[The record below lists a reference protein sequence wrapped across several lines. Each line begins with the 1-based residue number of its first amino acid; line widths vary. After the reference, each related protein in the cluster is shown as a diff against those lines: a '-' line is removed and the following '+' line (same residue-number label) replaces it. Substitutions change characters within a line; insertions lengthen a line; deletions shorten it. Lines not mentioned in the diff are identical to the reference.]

1 MKFTSVPVLTESCLQ
16 HVYCSIGRHGQ
27 RQSFLSDD
35 KVLRQPS
42 VNKAILGEF
51 QSKMIVFW
59 QQYGNENSLGFYLGR
74 FWFIDLKLC
83 MRVFIDIAYKLK
95 KKLRQSERV
104 TLAFRKPGLSST
116 CEDHLFN

>member
-1 MKFTSVPVLTESCLQ
+1 MSAICQQGHPWRVPKQDDSVLAAVWKRKFARL
-16 HVYCSIGRHGQ
+16 
-27 RQSFLSDD
+27 
-35 KVLRQPS
+35 
-42 VNKAILGEF
+42 
-51 QSKMIVFW
+51 
-59 QQYGNENSLGFYLGR
+59 YLGR